1 MGYAEDTSRLCHEI
15 DQMRGAR
22 IELKGRL
29 NRFAADLRRNMNEQ
43 RAAMRRHH
51 AEETARTRTML
62 TSFMSNMR
70 QTMRETIGGF
80 EHERHAAHNAWMRMP
95 MARRH

>member
-1 MGYAEDTSRLCHEI
+1 MGYADDTSRLCHDI

-43 RAAMRRHH
+43 RAAMRKHN
-51 AEETARTRTML
+51 AEAAAMTKTTLASFVSNTRRM
-62 TSFMSNMR
+62 
-70 QTMRETIGGF
+70 MRETLGSF
-80 EHERHAAHNAWMRMP
+80 AHERHAAHGAWVRMS
-95 MARRH
+95 RGR